1 MADILFM
8 PLFFV
13 FVPVILEPYR
23 EVATPDQTI
32 KNSEWSECLDY
43 LVVFI
48 FLFIFVTDQHNIV
61 ISLEWV
67 IPLSFCIPKINLLS
81 FSPSSDL
88 TMKFYWHQLCF
99 IAFSALMAT
108 VPIDDTNWFHCH
120 TLAIPSLWLI
130 TAFPK
135 ALSVFGYSIL
145 YTLNQKNSASG
156 TIRIVRGRKMVFSRP
171 ARGEM
176 VPTSSWAAIL
186 PVLPQRESQLCVCPE
201 DLLAVASV
209 VLPCNVPRTL
219 DCRSR
224 YIFCVI

>member
-1 MADILFM
+1 MTTFWKDGRHTFYGLVLCLHACHFRTLQGGSHTRSDNQKQWMVRMFRLFGGVY
-8 PLFFV
+8 FFIY
-13 FVPVILEPYR
+13 FCDWP
-23 EVATPDQTI
+23 
-32 KNSEWSECLDY
+32 
-43 LVVFI
+43 
-48 FLFIFVTDQHNIV
+48 TD
-61 ISLEWV
+61 
-67 IPLSFCIPKINLLS
+67 
-81 FSPSSDL
+81 SSDL

-99 IAFSALMAT
+99 IAFSALMTT

-130 TAFPK
+130 AAFPK

-201 DLLAVASV
+201 DLLAVALSV
-209 VLPCNVPRTL
+209 DLPCNAPHTL
-219 DCRSR
+219 DCRSH